1 MTASRSIDPDFP
13 PYAIAQRHRMI
24 DLLLHLYGHINRSAL
39 VEVFGI
45 SVPQASIDLRDYLR
59 RAPGNARYDKTE
71 RRYVRCPAFK
81 RLYP

>member
-1 MTASRSIDPDFP
+1 MASQSIDAV
-13 PYAIAQRHRMI
+13 PYAVAQRHRMI
-24 DLLLHLYGHINRSAL
+24 DLLLHIYGHINRAAL

-59 RAPGNARYDKTE
+59 RAPGNAHYDKQTK
-71 RRYVRCPAFK
+71 RYTRSAGFQ